1 MSVSVSKSSPVVVRP
16 SSEPA
21 TSTAGNLLKLSSY
34 DKNHMCIPV
43 TMFLVFDNP
52 INEPAETIKSALS
65 QALVPYLPFSG
76 RLAAEN
82 NAVHITFGGDDQG
95 VSFVAAAASC
105 GLKEV
110 DLSDRSSPLTSTLL
124 DELAVYY
131 PAAACGFGDP
141 LLLMQVTEF
150 TCGGF
155 VVGVTWN
162 HVIADAAGMGQFLR
176 AVGERARG
184 LTLASSVVPVRWDAA
199 LKAAPPA
206 AAGFVELM
214 MGLKPMADVA
224 ILDVTVPSRL
234 IGSVKDAFRRRGK
247 SPCTT
252 FEAVAAVLWRCRTR
266 AILSGSSSDSSEINP
281 VVALYFTVNARKYAG
296 AREGYYGNCLTGR
309 FVVATGGT
317 VANGDLVDVVEMIRR
332 AKEQIP
338 EQFKEGAGIGNG
350 NDGVR
355 QQQVNVDGLV
365 GYNLFIVTCW
375 RNLGVDEADFGGG
388 RPARVTS
395 HTRQEVTAPACV
407 ACPPFR
413 GNDGANVLSGCV
425 RKEHADAFLAELAL
439 SSSTPALLDS

>member
-124 DELAVYY
+124 DELA
-131 PAAACGFGDP
+131 
-141 LLLMQVTEF
+141 
-150 TCGGF
+150 
-155 VVGVTWN
+155 
-162 HVIADAAGMGQFLR
+162 
-176 AVGERARG
+176 
-184 LTLASSVVPVRWDAA
+184 
-199 LKAAPPA
+199 
-206 AAGFVELM
+206 GFVELM

-281 VVALYFTVNARKYAG
+281 VVALYFTVNARNYAG
-296 AREGYYGNCLTGR
+296 AREGYYGNCVTGR